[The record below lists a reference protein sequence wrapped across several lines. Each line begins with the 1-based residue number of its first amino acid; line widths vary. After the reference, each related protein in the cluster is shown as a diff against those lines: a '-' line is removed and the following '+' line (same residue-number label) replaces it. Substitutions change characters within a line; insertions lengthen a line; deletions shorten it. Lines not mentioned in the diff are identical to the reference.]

1 MPEIHIEIKKIPTT
15 VNMNTNNSLKA
26 IGVYTGIV
34 VLSYIG
40 IKRTLKRIFITP
52 HVEQETA

>member
-15 VNMNTNNSLKA
+15 VNLNTGSSLRA
-26 IGVYTGIV
+26 IGIYTGLV
-34 VLSYIG
+34 VISYIG
-40 IKRTLKRIFITP
+40 VKRTLKRIFITP